1 MALLRWSLLFV
12 VFAIIAGIFG
22 FTDIAHGSAEI
33 AKVLFFLFLTIVA
46 VFVILGLV
54 TFRAVT

>member
-1 MALLRWSLLFV
+1 MLSWALAF
-12 VFAIIAGIFG
+12 FIIAIIAAIFG
-22 FTDIAHGSAEI
+22 FTDIAGASAEI

-54 TFRAVT
+54 TFRAVA